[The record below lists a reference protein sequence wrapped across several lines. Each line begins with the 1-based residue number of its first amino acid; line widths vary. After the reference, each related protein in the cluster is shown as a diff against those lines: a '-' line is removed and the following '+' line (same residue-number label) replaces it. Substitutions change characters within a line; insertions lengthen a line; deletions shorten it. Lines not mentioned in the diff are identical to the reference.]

1 MAAITIR
8 PAGTRLPAFGWAA
21 RPATGTASGR
31 LPRSVYRRRRIAV
44 AALFLGVLLA
54 GSWVLSALGGGPL
67 TASGADSPTQAPGA
81 RVIVVQP
88 VSRTTYVVTAGDTLW
103 SIARRLEPEGDVRPI
118 VDRLAA
124 SRHGRPL
131 QVGERIVLPAN
142 VELER

>member
-8 PAGTRLPAFGWAA
+8 PAGIRLPAFAWAA
-21 RPATGTASGR
+21 RPVTRPVSGR
-31 LPRSVYRRRRIAV
+31 LPLSVYRRRRTAV

-67 TASGADSPTQAPGA
+67 TASGADSPTQAYGA

-88 VSRTTYVVTAGDTLW
+88 VSRTTYVVAAGDTLW
-103 SIARRLEPEGDVRPI
+103 SIARSLDPDGDVRPI

-131 QVGERIVLPAN
+131 QVGERIVLPADA
-142 VELER
+142 VLRR